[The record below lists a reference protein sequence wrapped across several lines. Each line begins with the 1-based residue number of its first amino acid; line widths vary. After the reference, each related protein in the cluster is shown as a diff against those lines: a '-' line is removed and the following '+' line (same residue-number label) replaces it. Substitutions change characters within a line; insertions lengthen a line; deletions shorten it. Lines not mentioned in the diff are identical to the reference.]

1 MYIKSNTMKKL
12 IYLFCISLVLV
23 SCEKNEDDTK
33 DICTANCTTLRGKFV
48 TANNVPLA
56 NITVELKYEIGGG
69 GFGGGSTRKIV
80 RTKSNQNGEYNRDF
94 YVKDNEL
101 GNLASGYFTIN
112 IDDSKLSSNNY
123 IKLGNNHSLG
133 YAIYSIGRRDTIIDE
148 SFYIPKKAFIKVNLN
163 NYIPQK
169 EGDRFEVQTLFPF
182 GPKVGMNTFLNSEY
196 ATGFSGYDKFKAV
209 NLNNKLNVLV
219 AESEKNIV
227 RVISVKNGIASSI
240 DYEINV
246 PPNNT
251 IELTYNY

>member
-1 MYIKSNTMKKL
+1 MKNL
-12 IYLFCISLVLV
+12 IWLICISLVLI

-33 DICTANCTTLRGKFV
+33 DICTNSCTTLRGKFV

-56 NITVELKYEIGGG
+56 NIIVELKYEISGG

-80 RTKSNQNGEYNRDF
+80 RTQSNQNGEFNRDF
-94 YVKDNEL
+94 YIKDNEL
-101 GNLASGYFTIN
+101 GNHASGYFTIN

-123 IKLGNNHSLG
+123 IKLGNNQSLG

-169 EGDRFEVQTLFPF
+169 TGDHFEVQTLFPL
-182 GPKVGMNTFLNSEY
+182 GPKVGLNTFLNSEY
-196 ATGFSGYDKFKAV
+196 ATGFSGYDKFKAI
-209 NLNNKLNVLV
+209 NLNNKINVLV
-219 AESEKNIV
+219 AESEKNII
-227 RVISVKNGIASSI
+227 RVVSVKNGIASSV
-240 DYEINV
+240 DYEINI